1 MTTSTFLI
9 HMQMATLTI
18 LKRWRCLHHLHLK
31 EVSITISFKME
42 VVIPI
47 SCKLVELAI
56 AIFFKMM

>member
-1 MTTSTFLI
+1 
-9 HMQMATLTI
+9 MATLTI